1 MARNSASIPT
11 SSLHLPGE
19 DLRVTIGISLDASLS
34 VARLRYVPSFH
45 TPFSKIRRALSLL
58 VLTLLGMTSA
68 ILIAGER
75 PANLSAAES
84 LDRLKSGNARF
95 MTGRSQFEAVTAK
108 MVLERVRELSTGQKP
123 FATIIGCSDSRV
135 PIEFVFDQGLGELF
149 VIRLAGNVIDP
160 DVQGSVEYASWHL
173 GTRLVVVMGHESC
186 GAVTAAL
193 MSPEDRLKEAKG
205 VQMLLRSIDPAL
217 KHLNP
222 MLEGAERLQA
232 GVEANVLH
240 SIERILEFPG
250 HREQF
255 ESGDVTIVGAVYELE
270 TGHIRWLED

>member
-1 MARNSASIPT
+1 MP
-11 SSLHLPGE
+11 SLH
-19 DLRVTIGISLDASLS
+19 A
-34 VARLRYVPSFH
+34 
-45 TPFSKIRRALSLL
+45 PFLKIRRALSLL

-108 MVLERVRELSTGQKP
+108 MVLERVRELSAGQKP

-160 DVQGSVEYASWHL
+160 DVQGLVEYASWHL

-205 VQMLLRSIDPAL
+205 GQMLL
-217 KHLNP
+217 N
-222 MLEGAERLQA
+222 
-232 GVEANVLH
+232 
-240 SIERILEFPG
+240 
-250 HREQF
+250 
-255 ESGDVTIVGAVYELE
+255 
-270 TGHIRWLED
+270 